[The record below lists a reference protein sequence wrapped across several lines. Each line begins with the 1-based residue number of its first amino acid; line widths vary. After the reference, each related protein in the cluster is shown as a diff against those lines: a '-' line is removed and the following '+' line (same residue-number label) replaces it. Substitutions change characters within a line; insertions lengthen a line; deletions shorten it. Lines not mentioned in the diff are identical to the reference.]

1 MNKEIN
7 KKRNIYIQEIECFKD
22 EISVW
27 ELIDKHIKKS
37 WWAIILLPLVLFLGL
52 GIIAL
57 IVYKNYYVASI
68 LFSVVI
74 GYSFWGYTYMKGK
87 RNLIIRQKYPYAIE
101 GGEMDFKKA
110 ILKIQK
116 KTVIDLIDNRLELN
130 KDNLSFLIKS
140 LTSHKAEYKYSYIVT
155 RILMAFFIVMSVI
168 FINYAVH
175 IQTYRIICDIAGF
188 CGVIF
193 ILFFGRFK
201 NKEERG
207 YSRLIKVFEDI
218 YLELYEK

>member
-1 MNKEIN
+1 MN

-57 IVYKNYYVASI
+57 VVYKNYYVASI

-101 GGEMDFKKA
+101 GGEIDFKKT
-110 ILKIQK
+110 I
-116 KTVIDLIDNRLELN
+116 
-130 KDNLSFLIKS
+130 
-140 LTSHKAEYKYSYIVT
+140 
-155 RILMAFFIVMSVI
+155 
-168 FINYAVH
+168 
-175 IQTYRIICDIAGF
+175 
-188 CGVIF
+188 
-193 ILFFGRFK
+193 
-201 NKEERG
+201 
-207 YSRLIKVFEDI
+207 
-218 YLELYEK
+218 